1 MTVPSH
7 LRALQA
13 LDMAIRK
20 GSLKDAADHLGITPA
35 AVGLRIRSLEN
46 YLGTDLLVR
55 GRSGLQPTKEL
66 DAAMADLRLAFDALA
81 RVSETLDFQRVAE
94 IHIVADIDWAE
105 LWLEPR
111 LPGFRDKYPNIHFC
125 INGAGDVPTRLGA
138 PDLRIEYGRDASGE
152 AIFVDQ
158 LLPVC
163 SPDNVRRIADY
174 DQINEMEGM
183 PLLHL
188 AAQRDDDD
196 CPGWRAWFDHF
207 GLRASGG
214 ERGVHYGNARLALEA
229 ARQDVGFLICGYAL
243 AENDLKSDALV
254 LPYPLDHSLA
264 APFAYRMR
272 MRDGLLARP
281 QMSRFVA
288 WLQDQARQTSE
299 SIEAKFRRPALRPE
313 LPR

>member
-1 MTVPSH
+1 M
-7 LRALQA
+7 
-13 LDMAIRK
+13 
-20 GSLKDAADHLGITPA
+20 GITPA
-35 AVGLRIRSLEN
+35 AVGQRIRSLEN

-55 GRSGLQPTKEL
+55 GRSGLHPTKEL
-66 DAAMADLRLAFDALA
+66 DAAMADLRLAFDALG

-105 LWLEPR
+105 LWLAPR
-111 LPGFRDKYPNIHFC
+111 LPAFREAYPNIQFC

-138 PDLRIEYGRDASGE
+138 PDLRVEYGRDATGE
-152 AIFVDQ
+152 TLFLDQ

-163 SPDNVRRIADY
+163 SPDNIRRIADY

-188 AAQRDDDD
+188 TAQRDDDD
-196 CPGWRAWFDHF
+196 YPGWRAWFDHF
-207 GLRASGG
+207 GLRTSGV

-229 ARQDVGFLICGYAL
+229 AGQDVGFLICGFAL
-243 AENDLKSDALV
+243 AETYLANGAPV
-254 LPYPLDHSLA
+254 LPYPPDRSLA

-281 QMSRFVA
+281 QMARFVA
-288 WLQDQARQTSE
+288 WLRDQARQTSAA
-299 SIEAKFRRPALRPE
+299 IEAKFRRPALRQ
-313 LPR
+313 